1 MTILNHVELKVEDY
15 NGDDRLRTVCSI
27 LHVGRR
33 GFVLEWMSGRDG
45 LLWTVT
51 TVDKR
56 DIKRF
61 VQRWRSLADRLRMR
75 FTVHRSVLKFLT

>member
-1 MTILNHVELKVEDY
+1 MAPSKHVELKVERCY
-15 NGDDRLRTVCSI
+15 GDPKLPVVCSI

-33 GFVLEWMSGRDG
+33 RFVLEWMMGRDG

-51 TVDKR
+51 TSEKR

-61 VQRWRSLADRLRMR
+61 VEKWRDLAGRLAIPL
-75 FTVHRSVLKFLT
+75 VIHRSTSEFLS